1 MLEHTLH
8 YTLNLNLPREEVFA
22 FFSDAANLERITPP
36 ELQFSI
42 ITPLPI
48 EMAEGT
54 LIDYRL
60 KLFCFS
66 FNWKTKITAWSPS
79 DYFVDEQL
87 EGPYRQWIHR
97 HTFTD
102 GPDGST
108 IIDDEVRYRLP
119 AAPLGEAAYPF
130 VRKQLERIF
139 AYRQE
144 KVKEILTNGT
154 R

>member
-1 MLEHTLH
+1 MPEHTLH
-8 YTLNLNLPREEVFA
+8 YTLSLPLSRDEVFA
-22 FFSDAANLERITPP
+22 FFADAANLELITPP

-48 EMAEGT
+48 QMAEGA

-60 KLFCFS
+60 KLFGFP
-66 FNWKTKITAWSPS
+66 FNWKTRITNWSPT

-97 HTFTD
+97 HTFSD
-102 GPDGST
+102 GPGGST
-108 IIDDEVRYRLP
+108 IMDDDVRFRLP
-119 AAPLGEAAYPF
+119 AAPFGEAAYPM

-144 KVKEILTNGT
+144 KVKSLLTDT
-154 R
+154 SR

>member
-8 YTLNLNLPREEVFA
+8 YTLSLNLPREEVFA

-48 EMAEGT
+48 EMAEGA

-60 KLFCFS
+60 KLFGFS

-87 EGPYRQWIHR
+87 AGPYRQWIHR
-97 HTFTD
+97 HTFSD

-119 AAPLGEAAYPF
+119 AAPMGEAVYPM

-139 AYRQE
+139 ACRQE
-144 KVKEILTNGT
+144 KVKEILSNGT